1 MLYHELR
8 LGELDDEG
16 MCCSETMLG
25 WLVSLMAWL
34 VALDRDTGIGMP
46 AYCCCGGGGGV
57 YKVAT

>member
-25 WLVSLMAWL
+25 WLVSLIEWF
-34 VALDRDTGIGMP
+34 VACDIYIGMDMLV
-46 AYCCCGGGGGV
+46 CGFCGGG
-57 YKVAT
+57 